1 MKELLN
7 LQLTMF
13 AMMFVGLILRKMNI
27 ITIEG
32 KKCIT
37 DLVINVILPANIIK
51 SFMIEFNREIFWNFF
66 SILMISIGV
75 QILCTFLSRILYR
88 KESSNRRKVLQY
100 GIVCSNAGFLGN
112 PIAEGVFGSMGLSLA
127 SVYLIPMRIV
137 MWSAGVSYF
146 TESPDRKTLVKKV
159 MTHPCIVAVFI
170 GIFLMLSQIT
180 LPGFLTS
187 SIVSL
192 SNCNTAMSMIVIGT
206 ILSEV
211 DFKTMLDKTVLSYS
225 FLRLC
230 ILPLIVFVVTMFL
243 PVDSLV
249 RGVATL
255 LTAMP
260 AGATTAILAAKYDG
274 DAIFATKC
282 VVFSTVLSL
291 ATTFVWSIVLL

>member
-27 ITIEG
+27 ITTEG

-282 VVFSTVLSL
+282 VVCSTVLSL

>member
-88 KESSNRRKVLQY
+88 KESSDRRKVLQY

-146 TESPDRKTLVKKV
+146 TESPDKKTLVKKV

-211 DFKTMLDKTVLSYS
+211 DFKTMIDKTVLSYS